1 MKRLFIIK
9 ILLFISMF
17 VLLSRLFFIQI
28 IKNEYYV
35 EKKKSLTERI
45 IEGDTAP
52 RGRIYDR
59 NGVLLVDNKP
69 NKVIYYKKYSSVNRT
84 EELDIVSFLSSII
97 DVNYKKITSKI
108 HKDYYLALN
117 PNIKLITEEEL
128 ELYENR
134 QITYN
139 DIMELKYSRISEE
152 DLITIDK
159 EEAYIYYLMNNGY
172 SYEQKLIK
180 S

>member
-69 NKVIYYKKYSSVNRT
+69 NKVIYYKKDSSVNRT
-84 EELDIVSFLSSII
+84 EELDIVSFLSL
-97 DVNYKKITSKI
+97 V
-108 HKDYYLALN
+108 L
-117 PNIKLITEEEL
+117 
-128 ELYENR
+128 
-134 QITYN
+134 
-139 DIMELKYSRISEE
+139 
-152 DLITIDK
+152 
-159 EEAYIYYLMNNGY
+159 
-172 SYEQKLIK
+172 
-180 S
+180 